1 MYRLYWAKSS
11 GAIAPQVLFEE
22 IGVDYEKIVIDLDR
36 EENRSAEFLA
46 VNPAGQIPAL
56 VLPDGTLMTE
66 SAAMVL
72 QIVDRHPEAS
82 SRRRRRAPNARSSS
96 AGCSSWPRRCTPPS
110 FASTTRTVSRRT
122 RTARRESRPPPA
134 ADMNRA
140 LSILD
145 EALDP
150 GPYLL
155 GETLSAAD
163 IYLWMLTQWHPDPAQ
178 MSEQNP
184 RVGRLVELVHA
195 RPAVARVWAQHE
207 ED

>member
-22 IGVDYEKIVIDLDR
+22 IGLDYEKIVIDIER
-36 EENRSAEFLA
+36 EESRSSEFLA
-46 VNPAGQIPAL
+46 INPAGQIPAL

-72 QIVDRHPEAS
+72 QIVDRHPEA
-82 SRRRRRAPNARSSS
+82 
-96 AGCSSWPRRCTPPS
+96 G
-110 FASTTRTVSRRT
+110 FA
-122 RTARRESRPPPA
+122 PPPA
-134 ADMNRA
+134 SPERATFERWLLFMASTLYTTVLRFYYPDRFTTDPDGAEGVKAAATADMNHA

-163 IYLWMLTQWHPDPAQ
+163 IYLWMLTQWHPDPGQ
-178 MSEQNP
+178 MAEQNP
-184 RVGRLVELVHA
+184 RVGRLVELVQA
-195 RPAVARVWAQHE
+195 RPAVARVWEQHA